1 MLFPCSHISA
11 RAVGWVYNRTARS
24 AAIYNYPPQGRIVSL
39 DTHDMHIDCR
49 GEAGG
54 RDGGELVSPTGTGR
68 WKIPLE
74 LWFAVDG
81 TRRAA

>member
-54 RDGGELVSPTGTGR
+54 RDGGELVSPRGLDTL
-68 WKIPLE
+68 WIPIDS
-74 LWFAVDG
+74 WFPVDG
-81 TRRAA
+81 KRRAV